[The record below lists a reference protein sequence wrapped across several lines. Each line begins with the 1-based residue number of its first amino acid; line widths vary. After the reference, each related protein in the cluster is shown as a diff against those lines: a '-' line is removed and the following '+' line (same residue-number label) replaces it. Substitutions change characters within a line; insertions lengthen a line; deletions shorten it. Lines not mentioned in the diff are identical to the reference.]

1 MTGDDELAEA
11 VKRDYRRARID
22 AKTRL
27 LLDFAVR
34 LTLEPRA
41 VERDSVEA
49 LRAGGWTD
57 EEILAAAHIIG
68 FFNYYVRLA
77 EGLGVEP
84 EEFMRFSREAEG

>member
-11 VKRDYRRARID
+11 VKKDYRGAPID

-27 LLDFAVR
+27 ILDFAVR

-41 VERDSVEA
+41 VDRDSVEV

-57 EEILAAAHIIG
+57 EEILTAAHIVG

-84 EEFMRFSREAEG
+84 EEFMRFPRGEEG